1 MNGIS
6 LFSSLSLSNQPRP
19 FCEHCGVSS
28 GYSWIIQSLREEV
41 NRDCVLIER
50 GQIISIVCVKAARI
64 HSTGAS
70 LPQLI
75 DDTVYEHVVVFS
87 VDR

>member
-50 GQIISIVCVKAARI
+50 GQIISIVYVKAARI
-64 HSTGAS
+64 HTGAS
-70 LPQLI
+70 LPFI